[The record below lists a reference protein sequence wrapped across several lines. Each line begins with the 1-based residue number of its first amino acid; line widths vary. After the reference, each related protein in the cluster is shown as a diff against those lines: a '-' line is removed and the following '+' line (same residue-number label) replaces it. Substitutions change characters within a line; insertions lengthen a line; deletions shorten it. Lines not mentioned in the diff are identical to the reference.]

1 MEDNL
6 TKNKKKMKIPK
17 LIEEH
22 KSVFGAYLTMALSNV
37 ETELNHIAERAGLDK
52 YEWDEDHRVEDYW
65 KYPVMQCLGRKDKP
79 WSIPSDVLLDVR
91 NRLFRSFPFL
101 KIMAENQRDYRNS
114 RERAERVEI
123 SESDIFDVLNNSFRV
138 LKAYRDTCSH
148 FLIENRIWEDDSE
161 MLWRNECPLASMVN
175 QYYTAALR
183 VTKERYGY
191 ETRDLTFIQK
201 CRFKQEPEKDAGGK
215 VKKKA
220 VSNLDF
226 FLSLVALNG
235 DSNKRLHLSG
245 WGVTLLVCLFLEKK
259 YVNVFLSKLPNPGN
273 YPPNSKES
281 RIIHRSMGVC
291 SVVLP
296 KERIH
301 SETGDLSVALDML
314 NELKRCPRELFDTL
328 SPGDQERFRTI
339 SSDYNEVLQMRSKD
353 RFAQLVLQYIDH
365 NRLFENLR
373 FHVNMGKLRYLFNP
387 KKYCI
392 DGQTRVRVLEHP
404 LNGFGRLQ
412 EMEKERLQEDGT
424 FADSGIKV
432 RCFDEV
438 RRDDADSNN
447 YPYIVD
453 TYTHYILEN
462 DMVEMFF
469 CSEDGW
475 GMEMPVVTS
484 ENGKCYV
491 GKTVPHC
498 RMSVLELPAMLFH
511 LLLCGAKNTE
521 ARIGKV
527 CDNYC
532 HLFSDM
538 AQGNLTEENI
548 LSYGIKKEDIP
559 QKVWDCVRGVH
570 TGKDC
575 RIFRKK
581 EIRGRYED
589 VTRRLERLRSD
600 RKAVLGNDNKIGKRG
615 FVQIVPGRL
624 AAYLATD
631 ICRLQPSLRK
641 GAEYGTD
648 RMTGLNFRLLQSS
661 IATYNCGES
670 DILYGRFRD
679 VFCSAGLIGGDNP
692 HPFLDKVLP
701 EAYSVR
707 CPRNTI
713 EFYERYLEEYQ
724 RYLKPLV
731 IKLEKGKVPSLSF
744 VNEGQR
750 RWARRDDA
758 YYHELGNLYLDQ
770 PIELPRQM
778 FDAEIKDKLRDMP
791 EMMDVDFDHA
801 NVTFLIGEYL
811 KRVCHDEPQGF
822 YSWSRHYKYIDMLK
836 CFLDPKKG
844 SLQAVY
850 TQMGEREGL
859 WQERSGLEEKYAKI
873 RLRDL
878 GRKGLD
884 KDEAN
889 ERIKTGLGNRKKE
902 YQKAEKVIRRYKVQD
917 ALLFMLAKNT
927 LFNSVE
933 VDDERFKLK
942 DIMPDGEKGILSE
955 VVPMDFRFMVPVREK
970 GCWEV
975 QYMSATLHSDEMKI
989 KNFGDFFALA
999 RDKRMKTL
1007 LPLVGYEV
1015 QKKDVED
1022 EFDKYDDC
1030 RPELVAMVFDFER
1043 WAYETYPELKG
1054 LVTDNENHGSLFSV
1068 LLGQLQNMN
1077 ELTSEEKYALTGIR
1091 NAFCHNSYPTDS
1103 NMVEV
1108 KELPKIAEYLKELF
1122 KDYIGLE

>member
-1 MEDNL
+1 ME
-6 TKNKKKMKIPK
+6 IPK

-22 KSVFGAYLTMALSNV
+22 KSVFGAYSTMALSNV
-37 ETELNHIAERAGLDK
+37 ETVLNHIAERAGLDR
-52 YEWDEDHRVEDYW
+52 YEWYAGPGAEDYW
-65 KYPVMQCLGRKDKP
+65 EHPVMQCLTGRDEVGF
-79 WSIPSDVLLDVR
+79 IPSDVLLDVR
-91 NRLFRSFPFL
+91 DRLFRSFPFL

-114 RERAERVEI
+114 RERVERVEI

-148 FLIENRIWEDDSE
+148 FLIENQIWEDDSK
-161 MLWRNECPLASMVN
+161 MLKYNECPLASMVN
-175 QYYTAALR
+175 QYYTVALR

-201 CRFKQEPEKDAGGK
+201 RRFKQEPEKDASGN
-215 VKKKA
+215 VKKNA
-220 VSNLDF
+220 VPDLDF

-235 DSNKRLHLSG
+235 DGRKRLHLSG
-245 WGVTLLVCLFLEKK
+245 WGVALLICLFLEKK

-273 YPPNSKES
+273 YPSNSKES
-281 RIIHRSMGVC
+281 RIIRRSMGVC

-339 SSDYNEVLQMRSKD
+339 SSDHNEVLQMRSKD

-453 TYTHYILEN
+453 TYTHYVLEN

-469 CSEDGW
+469 CPEDGW
-475 GMEMPVVTS
+475 GMEMPVVSS
-484 ENGKCYV
+484 ENGKMYV

-498 RMSVLELPAMLFH
+498 RMSVLELPAMMFH
-511 LLLCGAKNTE
+511 LLLCGEQKTE
-521 ARIGKV
+521 ERIREV
-527 CDNYC
+527 CDNYYR
-532 HLFSDM
+532 LFSDM
-538 AQGNLTEENI
+538 AHGGLTEGTI

-570 TGKDC
+570 MGKDS
-575 RIFRKK
+575 RAYRKK
-581 EIRGRYED
+581 EIRERYED
-589 VTRRLERLRSD
+589 AERRLERLEAD
-600 RKAVLGNDNKIGKRG
+600 RKAVLGGENKIGKRG

-624 AAYLATD
+624 AVYLATD
-631 ICRLQPSLRK
+631 ICRLQPSSRK

-648 RMTGLNFRLLQSS
+648 RLTGLNFRLLQSS

-701 EAYSVR
+701 EAYSAR

-758 YYHELGNLYLDQ
+758 YYHELGNLYLSQ
-770 PIELPRQM
+770 AIELPRQM
-778 FDAEIKDKLRDMP
+778 FDDEIKDKLREMP
-791 EMMDVDFDHA
+791 EMRDVDFDHA

-836 CFLDPKKG
+836 CILNPKNG

-859 WQERSGLEEKYAKI
+859 WQERSGLEEKYTKI

-917 ALLFMLAKNT
+917 ALLFMLANET
-927 LFNSVE
+927 LFRSVN
-933 VDDERFKLK
+933 VDKGRYKLK
-942 DIMPDGEKGILSE
+942 DVMPDGEKGILSE
-955 VVPMDFRFMVPVREK
+955 VVPMDFCFVRSGNSTTRK
-970 GCWEV
+970 LMG
-975 QYMSATLHSDEMKI
+975 TIHSDNMKI
-989 KNFGDFFALA
+989 KNYGDFFALA
-999 RDKRMKTL
+999 NDKRMVTL
-1007 LPLVGYEV
+1007 LPLVGEQCLVKEEV
-1015 QKKDVED
+1015 KE

-1030 RPELVAMVFDFER
+1030 RPEMISMVFDFEQ
-1043 WAYETYPELKG
+1043 WAYGTYPELKE
-1054 LVTDNENHGSLFSV
+1054 LVSNKTIKGRLFSN
-1068 LLGQLQNMN
+1068 LLQKLLDRG
-1077 ELTSEEKYALTGIR
+1077 ELTDEEKYALVGIR
-1091 NAFCHNSYPTDS
+1091 NAFLHNSYPKDGG
-1103 NMVEV
+1103 VV
-1108 KELPKIAEYLKELF
+1108 KVRTLPDIAKSLKDVFKEY
-1122 KDYIGLE
+1122 IRLE

>member
-1 MEDNL
+1 
-6 TKNKKKMKIPK
+6 MKIPK

-37 ETELNHIAERAGLDK
+37 ETVLNHIAERAGLDK

-79 WSIPSDVLLDVR
+79 CPIPSDVLLDVR

-101 KIMAENQRDYRNS
+101 KIMAENQRDYRNAKGKV
-114 RERAERVEI
+114 ECVEI
-123 SESDIFDVLNNSFRV
+123 NESDIFVVLNNSFRV

-201 CRFKQEPEKDAGGK
+201 RRFKQEPEKDASGK

-220 VSNLDF
+220 VPDLAF

-235 DSNKRLHLSG
+235 DGRKRLHLSG
-245 WGVTLLVCLFLEKK
+245 WGVALLICLFLEKK

-273 YPPNSKES
+273 YPPSSKES
-281 RIIHRSMGVC
+281 RIIRRSMGVC

-412 EMEKERLQEDGT
+412 EMEKERLQKDGT

-453 TYTHYILEN
+453 TYTHYVLEN

-521 ARIGKV
+521 VHIGKV

-570 TGKDC
+570 KGKDS
-575 RIFRKK
+575 RAYRKK
-581 EIRGRYED
+581 EIRERYED
-589 VTRRLERLRSD
+589 AERRLERLEAD
-600 RKAVLGNDNKIGKRG
+600 RKAVLGGENKIGKRG

-631 ICRLQPSLRK
+631 ICRLQPSSRK

-648 RMTGLNFRLLQSS
+648 RLTGLNFRLLQSS

-758 YYHELGNLYLDQ
+758 YYHELGNLYLSQ
-770 PIELPRQM
+770 AIELPRQM
-778 FDAEIKDKLRDMP
+778 FDDEIKDKLRDMP
-791 EMMDVDFDHA
+791 EMMDVDFEHA

-811 KRVCHDEPQGF
+811 KRVYHDESQGF

-836 CFLDPKKG
+836 CILNPKNG

-917 ALLFMLAKNT
+917 ALLFMLAKDT
-927 LFNSVE
+927 LFKPVE

-955 VVPMDFRFMVPVREK
+955 VVPMDFRFMVPVWEK
-970 GCWEV
+970 GCWDV

-1015 QKKDVED
+1015 QKKDIED

-1030 RPELVAMVFDFER
+1030 RPELIAMVLDFER
-1043 WAYETYPELKG
+1043 WAYETYPELKE
-1054 LVTDNENHGSLFSV
+1054 LVTDNVNYGSLFSA

-1108 KELPKIAEYLKELF
+1108 KELPKIAEHLKELF
-1122 KDYIGLE
+1122 KKYIGLES

>member
-1 MEDNL
+1 
-6 TKNKKKMKIPK
+6 MKIPK

-22 KSVFGAYLTMALSNV
+22 KSVFGAYSTMALSNV
-37 ETELNHIAERAGLDK
+37 VTVLNHIAERTGLDG
-52 YEWDEDHRVEDYW
+52 YERDRDPGVEDYW
-65 KYPVMQCLGRKDKP
+65 EHPVMQYLVENDKP

-101 KIMAENQRDYRNS
+101 KIMAENRRAYRNAKGKV
-114 RERAERVEI
+114 ECVEI
-123 SESDIFDVLNNSFRV
+123 SKSDIFVVLNNSFRV
-138 LKAYRDTCSH
+138 LKAYRDTCTH
-148 FLIENRIWEDDSE
+148 YLIENRIWEDDSK
-161 MLWRNECPLASMVN
+161 MLMYNECPLAAMVD

-191 ETRDLTFIQK
+191 ETRDLTFIQDRRVK
-201 CRFKQEPEKDAGGK
+201 FVPVKDRNGK
-215 VKKKA
+215 TIITEYGKEKKKA
-220 VSNLDF
+220 VPDLDF
-226 FLSLVALNG
+226 FLSLVAINE
-235 DSNKRLHLSG
+235 DSNRRLHLSG
-245 WGVTLLVCLFLEKK
+245 WGVALLICLFLEKK

-281 RIIHRSMGVC
+281 RIIRRSMGVC

-301 SETGDLSVALDML
+301 SEAGDLSVALDML

-339 SSDYNEVLQMRSKD
+339 SSDHNEVLQMRSKD

-365 NRLFENLR
+365 NRLFDGLR
-373 FHVNMGKLRYLFNP
+373 FHVNMGKLCYLFNP

-412 EMEKERLQEDGT
+412 EMEKERLQKDGT
-424 FADSGIKV
+424 FARSEIKV

-438 RRDDADSNN
+438 RRDDANESN

-469 CSEDGW
+469 CPEGS
-475 GMEMPVVTS
+475 GMKMPIVTS
-484 ENGKCYV
+484 RKGKWYV
-491 GKTVPHC
+491 DKKVPHC
-498 RMSVLELPAMLFH
+498 RMRMSVLELPAMLFH

-521 ARIGKV
+521 AHIGKV
-527 CDNYC
+527 CDNYRR
-532 HLFSDM
+532 LFSDM

-570 TGKDC
+570 MGKDS
-575 RIFRKK
+575 RAYRKK
-581 EIRGRYED
+581 EIRERYED
-589 VTRRLERLRSD
+589 AERRLERLEAD
-600 RKAVLGNDNKIGKRG
+600 RKAVLGGENKIGKRG

-641 GAEYGTD
+641 GDGYGTD
-648 RMTGLNFRLLQSS
+648 RLTGLNFRLLQSS

-670 DILYGRFRD
+670 NILYGRFRD

-701 EAYSVR
+701 EAYSAR

-713 EFYERYLEEYQ
+713 EFYERYLKEYL
-724 RYLKPLV
+724 RYLVPLV
-731 IKLEKGKVPSLSF
+731 KKLEMGKIPYVPF

-758 YYHELGNLYLDQ
+758 YYQDLANLYLSQ

-778 FDAEIKDKLRDMP
+778 FDAEIKDKLRDIP

-836 CFLDPKKG
+836 CILDPKKG

-859 WQERSGLEEKYAKI
+859 WQERSGLEEKYARI

-917 ALLFMLAKNT
+917 ALLFMLAKDT
-927 LFNSVE
+927 LFKSVE

-955 VVPMDFRFMVPVREK
+955 VVPMDFRFMVPVWEN
-970 GCWEV
+970 GCRKA
-975 QYMSATLHSDEMKI
+975 QYVSATLHSDEMKI

-1007 LPLVGYEV
+1007 LPIVGYEV

-1043 WAYETYPELKG
+1043 WAYETYPELKE
-1054 LVTDNENHGSLFSV
+1054 LVTDNENHGSLFSA
-1068 LLGQLQNMN
+1068 LLGQLLNMG
-1077 ELTSEEKYALTGIR
+1077 ELTREEKYALTGIR

-1103 NMVEV
+1103 SVVEV
-1108 KELPKIAEYLKELF
+1108 NELPKIAEYLKELF
-1122 KDYIGLE
+1122 KEYIGLE

>member
-79 WSIPSDVLLDVR
+79 CPIPSDVLLDVR

-101 KIMAENQRDYRNS
+101 KIMAENQRDYRNAKGKM
-114 RERAERVEI
+114 ECVEI
-123 SESDIFDVLNNSFRV
+123 NESDIFVVLNNSFRV

-175 QYYTAALR
+175 QYYTVALR
-183 VTKERYGY
+183 ITKERYGY

-201 CRFKQEPEKDAGGK
+201 RRFKQEPEKDASGN

-220 VSNLDF
+220 VPDLDF
-226 FLSLVALNG
+226 FLSLVALNE
-235 DSNKRLHLSG
+235 DSNRRLHLSG
-245 WGVTLLVCLFLEKK
+245 WGVALLICLFLEKK

-281 RIIHRSMGVC
+281 RIIRRSMGVC

-339 SSDYNEVLQMRSKD
+339 SSDHNEVLQMRSKD

-438 RRDDADSNN
+438 RRDDADCNN

-469 CSEDGW
+469 CPEDGW

-521 ARIGKV
+521 AHIGKV

-570 TGKDC
+570 MGKDS
-575 RIFRKK
+575 RAYREK
-581 EIRGRYED
+581 EIRERYED
-589 VTRRLERLRSD
+589 AERRLERLEAD
-600 RKAVLGNDNKIGKRG
+600 RKAVLGGENKIGKRG

-624 AAYLATD
+624 AVYLATD
-631 ICRLQPSLRK
+631 ICRLQPSSRK
-641 GAEYGTD
+641 GAEYGID
-648 RMTGLNFRLLQSS
+648 RLTGLNFRLLQSS

-758 YYHELGNLYLDQ
+758 YYHELGNLYLSQ
-770 PIELPRQM
+770 AIELPRQM
-778 FDAEIKDKLRDMP
+778 FDDEIKDKLRDMP
-791 EMMDVDFDHA
+791 EMMDVDFEHA

-811 KRVCHDEPQGF
+811 KRVYHDESQEF
-822 YSWSRHYKYIDMLK
+822 YSWPRHYKYVDMLK
-836 CFLDPKKG
+836 CILNPKNG

-878 GRKGLD
+878 ARKGLD

-917 ALLFMLAKNT
+917 ALLFMLAKDT
-927 LFNSVE
+927 LFKPVE

-1015 QKKDVED
+1015 QKKDIED

-1108 KELPKIAEYLKELF
+1108 KELPKIAEHLKELF

>member
-1 MEDNL
+1 
-6 TKNKKKMKIPK
+6 MKIPK

-37 ETELNHIAERAGLDK
+37 EMVLNYIAERAELDR
-52 YEWDEDHRVEDYW
+52 YEWDEDHGVEDYW
-65 KYPVMQCLGRKDKP
+65 KYPVMQCLGEKDKP

-101 KIMAENQRDYRNS
+101 KIMAENRRAYRNAKG
-114 RERAERVEI
+114 EVECVEI
-123 SESDIFDVLNNSFRV
+123 SKSDIFVVLNNSFRV
-138 LKAYRDTCSH
+138 LKAYRDTCTH
-148 FLIENRIWEDDSE
+148 YLIENRIWEDDSK
-161 MLWRNECPLASMVN
+161 MLMRSECPLAAMVN
-175 QYYTAALR
+175 QYYTSALR

-191 ETRDLTFIQK
+191 ETRDLAFIQDRRVK
-201 CRFKQEPEKDAGGK
+201 FVPEKDRNGK
-215 VKKKA
+215 TIITEYGKEKKKA
-220 VSNLDF
+220 VPDLDF
-226 FLSLVALNG
+226 FLSLVAINE

-245 WGVTLLVCLFLEKK
+245 WGVALLICLFLEKK

-273 YPPNSKES
+273 YPPSSKES
-281 RIIHRSMGVC
+281 RIIRRSMGVC

-301 SETGDLSVALDML
+301 SEAGDLSVALDML

-339 SSDYNEVLQMRSKD
+339 SSDHNEVLQMRSKD

-365 NRLFENLR
+365 NRLFDGLR

-412 EMEKERLQEDGT
+412 EMEKERLQKDGT

-432 RCFDEV
+432 RCLDEV
-438 RRDDADSNN
+438 RRDDANESS

-469 CSEDGW
+469 CPEGS
-475 GMEMPVVTS
+475 GMEMPIVTS
-484 ENGKCYV
+484 GEGKLYV
-491 GKTVPHC
+491 DKKVPHC

-521 ARIGKV
+521 AHIGKV

-570 TGKDC
+570 MGKDS
-575 RIFRKK
+575 RIFREK

-641 GAEYGTD
+641 GDGYGTD
-648 RMTGLNFRLLQSS
+648 RLTGLNFRLLQSS

-750 RWARRDDA
+750 RWARRDEA
-758 YYHELGNLYLDQ
+758 YYQDLANLYLSQ

-778 FDAEIKDKLRDMP
+778 FDAEIKDKLRDIP

-811 KRVCHDEPQGF
+811 KRVCHDESQGF

-836 CFLDPKKG
+836 CILDPKKG

-859 WQERSGLEEKYAKI
+859 WQERSGLEEKYARI

-889 ERIKTGLGNRKKE
+889 ERIKTGLGNRRKE

-917 ALLFMLAKNT
+917 ALLFMLAKDT

-955 VVPMDFRFMVPVREK
+955 VVPMDFCFEREFRS
-970 GCWEV
+970 GN
-975 QYMSATLHSDEMKI
+975 SATRKLMGTIHSDNMKI
-989 KNFGDFFALA
+989 KNYGDFFALA
-999 RDKRMKTL
+999 NDKRMLTL
-1007 LPLVGYEV
+1007 LPLVGEQCLVKEEV
-1015 QKKDVED
+1015 KE

-1030 RPELVAMVFDFER
+1030 RPEMISMVFDFEQ
-1043 WAYETYPELKG
+1043 WAYSAYPELKE
-1054 LVTDNENHGSLFSV
+1054 LVSNETVKGRLFSNLLQE
-1068 LLGQLQNMN
+1068 LLGRG
-1077 ELTSEEKYALTGIR
+1077 ELTDEEKYALVGIR
-1091 NAFCHNSYPTDS
+1091 NAFLHNSYPKDGG
-1103 NMVEV
+1103 VV
-1108 KELPKIAEYLKELF
+1108 KVRTLPDIAKSLKDVFKEY
-1122 KDYIGLE
+1122 IRLE

>member
-1 MEDNL
+1 
-6 TKNKKKMKIPK
+6 MKIPK

-22 KSVFGAYLTMALSNV
+22 KSVFGAYSTMALSNV
-37 ETELNHIAERAGLDK
+37 ETVLNHIAERAGLDR
-52 YEWDEDHRVEDYW
+52 YEWYAGPGAEDYW
-65 KYPVMQCLGRKDKP
+65 EHPVMQCLTGRDEVGF
-79 WSIPSDVLLDVR
+79 IPSDVLLDVR
-91 NRLFRSFPFL
+91 DRLFRSFPFL

-114 RERAERVEI
+114 RERVERVEI

-148 FLIENRIWEDDSE
+148 FLIENQILEDDSE
-161 MLWRNECPLASMVN
+161 MLRRNECPLASMVN

-201 CRFKQEPEKDAGGK
+201 RRFKQEPEKDASGN

-220 VSNLDF
+220 VPNLDF
-226 FLSLVALNG
+226 FLSLVAINE
-235 DSNKRLHLSG
+235 DSNRRLHLSG
-245 WGVTLLVCLFLEKK
+245 WGVALLICLFLEKK
-259 YVNVFLSKLPNPGN
+259 YVNVFFSKLPNPGN
-273 YPPNSKES
+273 YPPSSKES
-281 RIIHRSMGVC
+281 RIIRRSMGAC

-301 SETGDLSVALDML
+301 SEAGDLSVALDML

-339 SSDYNEVLQMRSKD
+339 SSDHNEVLQMRSKD

-365 NRLFENLR
+365 NRLFDVLR

-424 FADSGIKV
+424 FADSEIKV

-438 RRDDADSNN
+438 RRDDANESN

-469 CSEDGW
+469 CPEGS
-475 GMEMPVVTS
+475 GMEMPIVTS
-484 ENGKCYV
+484 GEGKLYV
-491 GKTVPHC
+491 DKKVPHC

-511 LLLCGAKNTE
+511 LLLCGEKNTE

-532 HLFSDM
+532 RLFSDM

-570 TGKDC
+570 MGKDS
-575 RIFRKK
+575 RAYRKK
-581 EIRGRYED
+581 EIRERYED
-589 VTRRLERLRSD
+589 AERRLERLEAD
-600 RKAVLGNDNKIGKRG
+600 RKAVLGGENKIGKRG

-641 GAEYGTD
+641 GDGYGTD
-648 RMTGLNFRLLQSS
+648 RLTGLNFRLLQSS

-670 DILYGRFRD
+670 NILYGRFRD

-701 EAYSVR
+701 EAYSAR

-713 EFYERYLEEYQ
+713 EFYERYLKEYL
-724 RYLKPLV
+724 RYLVPLV
-731 IKLEKGKVPSLSF
+731 KKLEMDKIPYVPF

-750 RWARRDDA
+750 RWARRDEA
-758 YYHELGNLYLDQ
+758 YYQDLANLYLSQ
-770 PIELPRQM
+770 AIELPRQM
-778 FDAEIKDKLRDMP
+778 FDAEIKDKLREMP

-836 CFLDPKKG
+836 CILDPKKG

-859 WQERSGLEEKYAKI
+859 WQERSGLEERYARI

-917 ALLFMLAKNT
+917 ALLFMLAKDT
-927 LFNSVE
+927 LFKSVE

-955 VVPMDFRFMVPVREK
+955 VVPMDFCFRS
-970 GCWEV
+970 GN
-975 QYMSATLHSDEMKI
+975 SATRKLMGTIHSDNTKI
-989 KNFGDFFALA
+989 KNYGDFFALA
-999 RDKRMKTL
+999 NDKRMVTL
-1007 LPLVGYEV
+1007 LPLVGEQCLVKEEV
-1015 QKKDVED
+1015 KE

-1030 RPELVAMVFDFER
+1030 RPEMISMVFDFEQ
-1043 WAYETYPELKG
+1043 WAYSAYPELKE
-1054 LVTDNENHGSLFSV
+1054 LVSNEAIKGRLFSNLLQE
-1068 LLGQLQNMN
+1068 LLGRG
-1077 ELTSEEKYALTGIR
+1077 ELTYEEKYALVGIR
-1091 NAFCHNSYPTDS
+1091 NAFLHNSYPKDGG
-1103 NMVEV
+1103 VV
-1108 KELPKIAEYLKELF
+1108 KVRTLPDIAKSLKDVFKEY
-1122 KDYIGLE
+1122 IRLE

>member
-1 MEDNL
+1 M
-6 TKNKKKMKIPK
+6 KMPK
-17 LIEEH
+17 
-22 KSVFGAYLTMALSNV
+22 
-37 ETELNHIAERAGLDK
+37 
-52 YEWDEDHRVEDYW
+52 
-65 KYPVMQCLGRKDKP
+65 
-79 WSIPSDVLLDVR
+79 
-91 NRLFRSFPFL
+91 
-101 KIMAENQRDYRNS
+101 
-114 RERAERVEI
+114 
-123 SESDIFDVLNNSFRV
+123 
-138 LKAYRDTCSH
+138 
-148 FLIENRIWEDDSE
+148 
-161 MLWRNECPLASMVN
+161 
-175 QYYTAALR
+175 
-183 VTKERYGY
+183 
-191 ETRDLTFIQK
+191 
-201 CRFKQEPEKDAGGK
+201 
-215 VKKKA
+215 
-220 VSNLDF
+220 
-226 FLSLVALNG
+226 
-235 DSNKRLHLSG
+235 
-245 WGVTLLVCLFLEKK
+245 VTLREGKWYVDKK
-259 YVNVFLSKLPNPGN
+259 
-273 YPPNSKES
+273 
-281 RIIHRSMGVC
+281 
-291 SVVLP
+291 
-296 KERIH
+296 
-301 SETGDLSVALDML
+301 
-314 NELKRCPRELFDTL
+314 
-328 SPGDQERFRTI
+328 
-339 SSDYNEVLQMRSKD
+339 
-353 RFAQLVLQYIDH
+353 
-365 NRLFENLR
+365 
-373 FHVNMGKLRYLFNP
+373 
-387 KKYCI
+387 
-392 DGQTRVRVLEHP
+392 
-404 LNGFGRLQ
+404 
-412 EMEKERLQEDGT
+412 
-424 FADSGIKV
+424 
-432 RCFDEV
+432 
-438 RRDDADSNN
+438 
-447 YPYIVD
+447 
-453 TYTHYILEN
+453 
-462 DMVEMFF
+462 
-469 CSEDGW
+469 
-475 GMEMPVVTS
+475 
-484 ENGKCYV
+484 
-491 GKTVPHC
+491 VPHC
-498 RMSVLELPAMLFH
+498 RMRMSVLELPAMLFH

-521 ARIGKV
+521 AHIGKV

-570 TGKDC
+570 MGKDS
-575 RIFRKK
+575 RAYREK
-581 EIRGRYED
+581 EIRERYED
-589 VTRRLERLRSD
+589 AERRLERLEAD
-600 RKAVLGNDNKIGKRG
+600 RKAVLGGENKIGKRG

-648 RMTGLNFRLLQSS
+648 RLTGLNFRLLQSS

-707 CPRNTI
+707 CPHNTI

-758 YYHELGNLYLDQ
+758 YYHELGNLYLSQ
-770 PIELPRQM
+770 AIELPRQM
-778 FDAEIKDKLRDMP
+778 FDDEIKDKLREMP
-791 EMMDVDFDHA
+791 EMRDVDFDHA

-811 KRVCHDEPQGF
+811 KRVRHDESQEF
-822 YSWSRHYKYIDMLK
+822 YSWPRHYKYVDMLK
-836 CFLDPKKG
+836 CILNPKNG

-859 WQERSGLEEKYAKI
+859 WQERSELEEKYAKI

-917 ALLFMLAKNT
+917 ALLFMLANET
-927 LFNSVE
+927 LFRSVN
-933 VDDERFKLK
+933 VDKGRYKLK
-942 DIMPDGEKGILSE
+942 DVMPDGEKGILSE
-955 VVPMDFRFMVPVREK
+955 VVPMDYRFMVPVREK
-970 GCWEV
+970 GCWDV

-1030 RPELVAMVFDFER
+1030 RPELIAMVLDFER
-1043 WAYETYPELKG
+1043 WAYETYPELKE
-1054 LVTDNENHGSLFSV
+1054 LVTDNVNYGSLFSA

-1108 KELPKIAEYLKELF
+1108 KELPKIAEHLKELF
-1122 KDYIGLE
+1122 KKYIGLES

>member
-1 MEDNL
+1 
-6 TKNKKKMKIPK
+6 MKIPK

-37 ETELNHIAERAGLDK
+37 ETVLNHIAERAGLDR
-52 YEWDEDHRVEDYW
+52 YEWNEEHGAEDYW
-65 KYPVMQCLGRKDKP
+65 EHPVMQYLAESDELEF
-79 WSIPSDVLLDVR
+79 IPSDVLLDVR
-91 NRLFRSFPFL
+91 DRLFRSFPFL

-123 SESDIFDVLNNSFRV
+123 NESDIFDVLNNSFRV

-148 FLIENRIWEDDSE
+148 FLIENQIWEDDSK
-161 MLWRNECPLASMVN
+161 MLKYNECPLASMVN
-175 QYYTAALR
+175 QYYTVALR

-201 CRFKQEPEKDAGGK
+201 RRFKQEPEKDASGN
-215 VKKKA
+215 VKKNT
-220 VSNLDF
+220 VPDLDF

-235 DSNKRLHLSG
+235 DGRKRLHLSG
-245 WGVTLLVCLFLEKK
+245 WGVVLLICLFLEKK

-273 YPPNSKES
+273 YPPSSKES
-281 RIIHRSMGVC
+281 RIIRRSMGVC

-339 SSDYNEVLQMRSKD
+339 SSDHNEVLQMRSKD

-412 EMEKERLQEDGT
+412 EMEEKRLQENGP
-424 FADSGIKV
+424 FARSGIKV

-438 RRDDADSNN
+438 RRDDANESN

-521 ARIGKV
+521 AHIGKV

-532 HLFSDM
+532 RLFSDM

-575 RIFRKK
+575 RVFRKK

-589 VTRRLERLRSD
+589 VTRRLERLEAD
-600 RKAVLGNDNKIGKRG
+600 RKAVLGGENKIGKRG

-641 GAEYGTD
+641 GDGYGTD
-648 RMTGLNFRLLQSS
+648 RLTGLNFRLLQSS

-679 VFCSAGLIGGDNP
+679 VFCSAGLIDGDNP

-758 YYHELGNLYLDQ
+758 YYHELGNLYLSQ
-770 PIELPRQM
+770 AIELPRQM
-778 FDAEIKDKLRDMP
+778 FDDEIKDKLRDMP
-791 EMMDVDFDHA
+791 EMMDVDFEHA

-811 KRVCHDEPQGF
+811 KRVYHDESQEF
-822 YSWSRHYKYIDMLK
+822 YSWPRHYKYVDMLK
-836 CFLDPKKG
+836 CILDPKNG

-917 ALLFMLAKNT
+917 ALLFMLAKDT
-927 LFNSVE
+927 LFKPVVE

-970 GCWEV
+970 GCWDV

-1015 QKKDVED
+1015 QKKDIED

-1030 RPELVAMVFDFER
+1030 RPELIAMVLDFER
-1043 WAYETYPELKG
+1043 WAYETYPELKE
-1054 LVTDNENHGSLFSV
+1054 LVTDNVNYGSLFSA

-1108 KELPKIAEYLKELF
+1108 KELPKIAEHLKELF
-1122 KDYIGLE
+1122 KKYIGLES

>member
-1 MEDNL
+1 MR
-6 TKNKKKMKIPK
+6 IPK

-37 ETELNHIAERAGLDK
+37 ETVLNHIAERAELDR
-52 YEWDEDHRVEDYW
+52 YEWDEDHGVEDYW
-65 KYPVMQCLGRKDKP
+65 EHPVMQYLVENDKP

-101 KIMAENQRDYRNS
+101 KIMAENQRNYRNS

-123 SESDIFDVLNNSFRV
+123 SKSDIFVVLNNSFRV
-138 LKAYRDTCSH
+138 LKAYRDTCTH
-148 FLIENRIWEDDSE
+148 YLIENRIWEDDSK
-161 MLWRNECPLASMVN
+161 MLKYNECPLAAMVN

-191 ETRDLTFIQK
+191 ETRDLAFIQD
-201 CRFKQEPEKDAGGK
+201 RQFVPEKDRNGK
-215 VKKKA
+215 TIVTKYGKEKKK
-220 VSNLDF
+220 VVPDLDF
-226 FLSLVALNG
+226 FLSLEAING

-245 WGVTLLVCLFLEKK
+245 WGVALLICLFLEKK

-273 YPPNSKES
+273 YPPSSKES
-281 RIIHRSMGVC
+281 RIIRRSMGVC

-301 SETGDLSVALDML
+301 SEAGELSAALDML

-328 SPGDQERFRTI
+328 SSGNQKRFRTI
-339 SSDYNEVLQMRSKD
+339 SSDHNEVLQMRSKD

-365 NRLFENLR
+365 NRLFDGLR

-438 RRDDADSNN
+438 RRDDANESN

-469 CSEDGW
+469 CPESS
-475 GMEMPVVTS
+475 GMEMPIVTS
-484 ENGKCYV
+484 GKGKLYV
-491 GKTVPHC
+491 EKKVPHC

-521 ARIGKV
+521 AHIGKV

-570 TGKDC
+570 MGKDS
-575 RIFRKK
+575 RAYREK
-581 EIRGRYED
+581 EIRERYED
-589 VTRRLERLRSD
+589 AERRLERLEAD
-600 RKAVLGNDNKIGKRG
+600 RKAVLGGENKIGKRG

-624 AAYLATD
+624 AVYLATD

-641 GAEYGTD
+641 GDGYGTD
-648 RMTGLNFRLLQSS
+648 RLTGLNFRLLQSS
-661 IATYNCGES
+661 IATYNCGEI

-701 EAYSVR
+701 EAYSAR

-713 EFYERYLEEYQ
+713 EFYERYLKEYL
-724 RYLKPLV
+724 RYLVPLV
-731 IKLEKGKVPSLSF
+731 KKLEMGKIPYVPF
-744 VNEGQR
+744 VNECQR
-750 RWARRDDA
+750 RWARRDEA
-758 YYHELGNLYLDQ
+758 YYQDLANLYLSQ
-770 PIELPRQM
+770 AIELPRQM
-778 FDAEIKDKLRDMP
+778 FDAEIKDKLRDIP

-836 CFLDPKKG
+836 CILDPKKG

-859 WQERSGLEEKYAKI
+859 WQERSGLEEKYARI

-917 ALLFMLAKNT
+917 ALLFMLAKDT
-927 LFNSVE
+927 LLKSVE

-955 VVPMDFRFMVPVREK
+955 VVPMDFRFMVPVWEN
-970 GCWEV
+970 GCRKA

-989 KNFGDFFALA
+989 KNYGDFFALA

-1007 LPLVGYEV
+1007 LPIVGYEV
-1015 QKKDVED
+1015 KKKDVEN

-1030 RPELVAMVFDFER
+1030 RPEMIAMVFDFER
-1043 WAYETYPELKG
+1043 WAYETYPELKE
-1054 LVTDNENHGSLFSV
+1054 LVTDNENRGSLFSA
-1068 LLGQLQNMN
+1068 LLGQLLNMG
-1077 ELTSEEKYALTGIR
+1077 ELTREEKYALTGIR

-1103 NMVEV
+1103 SVVEV
-1108 KELPKIAEYLKELF
+1108 NELPKIAEYLKELF
-1122 KDYIGLE
+1122 KEYIGLE

>member
-1 MEDNL
+1 
-6 TKNKKKMKIPK
+6 MKIPK

-37 ETELNHIAERAGLDK
+37 ETVLNHIAERAGLDK

-79 WSIPSDVLLDVR
+79 CPIPSDVLLDVR

-101 KIMAENQRDYRNS
+101 KIMAENQRDYRNAKGKV
-114 RERAERVEI
+114 ECVEI
-123 SESDIFDVLNNSFRV
+123 NESDIFVVLNNSFRV

-175 QYYTAALR
+175 QYYTVALR
-183 VTKERYGY
+183 ITKERYGY

-201 CRFKQEPEKDAGGK
+201 RRFKQEPEKDASGK

-220 VSNLDF
+220 VSDLDF

-281 RIIHRSMGVC
+281 RIIRRSMGVC

-412 EMEKERLQEDGT
+412 EMEKKRLRENGT
-424 FADSGIKV
+424 FARSGIKV

-438 RRDDADSNN
+438 RRDDANESN

-453 TYTHYILEN
+453 TYTHYVLEN
-462 DMVEMFF
+462 DMVEMLF
-469 CSEDGW
+469 CPEGS
-475 GMEMPVVTS
+475 GMKMPKVTLR
-484 ENGKCYV
+484 EGKWYV
-491 GKTVPHC
+491 DKKVPHC

-521 ARIGKV
+521 VHIGKV

-575 RIFRKK
+575 RVFRKK

-641 GAEYGTD
+641 GDGYGTD
-648 RMTGLNFRLLQSS
+648 RLTGLNFRLLQSS

-758 YYHELGNLYLDQ
+758 YYHELGNLYLSQ
-770 PIELPRQM
+770 AIELPRQM
-778 FDAEIKDKLRDMP
+778 FDDEIKDKLRDMP
-791 EMMDVDFDHA
+791 EMMDVDFEHA

-811 KRVCHDEPQGF
+811 KRVCHDESQEF
-822 YSWSRHYKYIDMLK
+822 YSWPRHYKYVDMLK
-836 CFLDPKKG
+836 CILNPKNG

-873 RLRDL
+873 RFRDL

-917 ALLFMLAKNT
+917 ALLFMLAKDT
-927 LFNSVE
+927 LFKPVVE

-970 GCWEV
+970 GCWDV

-1015 QKKDVED
+1015 QKKDIED

-1030 RPELVAMVFDFER
+1030 RPELIAMVLDFER
-1043 WAYETYPELKG
+1043 WAYETYPELKE
-1054 LVTDNENHGSLFSV
+1054 LVTDNVNYGSLFSA

-1108 KELPKIAEYLKELF
+1108 KELPKIAEHLKELF
-1122 KDYIGLE
+1122 KKYIGLE

>member
-1 MEDNL
+1 
-6 TKNKKKMKIPK
+6 MKIPK

-22 KSVFGAYLTMALSNV
+22 KSVFGAYSTMALSNV
-37 ETELNHIAERAGLDK
+37 ETVLNHIAERAGLDR
-52 YEWDEDHRVEDYW
+52 YEWYAGPGAEDYW
-65 KYPVMQCLGRKDKP
+65 EHPVMQCLTGRDEVEF
-79 WSIPSDVLLDVR
+79 IPSDVLLDVR
-91 NRLFRSFPFL
+91 DRLFRSFPFL

-148 FLIENRIWEDDSE
+148 FLIENQIWADDSK
-161 MLWRNECPLASMVN
+161 MLKYNECPLASMVN

-201 CRFKQEPEKDAGGK
+201 RRFKQEPEKDASGN

-220 VSNLDF
+220 VPNLDF
-226 FLSLVALNG
+226 FLSLVAINE
-235 DSNKRLHLSG
+235 DSNRRLHLSG
-245 WGVTLLVCLFLEKK
+245 WGVALLICLFLEKK
-259 YVNVFLSKLPNPGN
+259 YVNVFFSKLPNPGN
-273 YPPNSKES
+273 YPPSSKES
-281 RIIHRSMGVC
+281 RIIRRSMGVC

-301 SETGDLSVALDML
+301 SEAGDLSVALDML

-339 SSDYNEVLQMRSKD
+339 SSDHNEVLQMRSKD

-365 NRLFENLR
+365 NRLFDGLR

-412 EMEKERLQEDGT
+412 EMEKERLQKDGT
-424 FADSGIKV
+424 FARSEIKV

-438 RRDDADSNN
+438 RRDDANESN

-469 CSEDGW
+469 CSDGS
-475 GMEMPVVTS
+475 GMEMPIVTS
-484 ENGKCYV
+484 GEGKLYV
-491 GKTVPHC
+491 DKKVPYC

-511 LLLCGAKNTE
+511 LLLCGEKNTE
-521 ARIGKV
+521 AHIGKV

-532 HLFSDM
+532 RLFSDM

-570 TGKDC
+570 MGKDS
-575 RIFRKK
+575 RAYRKK
-581 EIRGRYED
+581 EIRERYED
-589 VTRRLERLRSD
+589 AERRLERLEAD
-600 RKAVLGNDNKIGKRG
+600 RKAVLGGKNKIGKRG

-641 GAEYGTD
+641 GDGYGTD
-648 RMTGLNFRLLQSS
+648 RLTGLNFRLLQSS

-701 EAYSVR
+701 EAYSAP

-713 EFYERYLEEYQ
+713 EFYERYLKEYL
-724 RYLKPLV
+724 RYLVPLV
-731 IKLEKGKVPSLSF
+731 KKLEMGKIPYVPF

-750 RWARRDDA
+750 RWARRDEA
-758 YYHELGNLYLDQ
+758 YYQDLANLYLSQ

-778 FDAEIKDKLRDMP
+778 FDAEIKDKLREMP

-836 CFLDPKKG
+836 CILDPKKG

-859 WQERSGLEEKYAKI
+859 WQERSGLEEKYARI

-889 ERIKTGLGNRKKE
+889 ERIKTGLGNRRKE

-917 ALLFMLAKNT
+917 ALLFMLAKDT

-955 VVPMDFRFMVPVREK
+955 VVPMDFCFEREFRS
-970 GCWEV
+970 GN
-975 QYMSATLHSDEMKI
+975 SATRKLMGTIHSDNMKI
-989 KNFGDFFALA
+989 KNYGDFFALA
-999 RDKRMKTL
+999 NDKRMLTL
-1007 LPLVGYEV
+1007 LPLVGEQCLVKEEV
-1015 QKKDVED
+1015 KE

-1030 RPELVAMVFDFER
+1030 RPEMISMVFDFEQ
-1043 WAYETYPELKG
+1043 WAYSAYPELKE
-1054 LVTDNENHGSLFSV
+1054 LVSNETVKGRLFSNLLQE
-1068 LLGQLQNMN
+1068 LLGRG
-1077 ELTSEEKYALTGIR
+1077 ELTDEEKYALVGIR
-1091 NAFCHNSYPTDS
+1091 NAFLHNSYPKDGG
-1103 NMVEV
+1103 VV
-1108 KELPKIAEYLKELF
+1108 KVRTLPDIAKSLKDVFKEY
-1122 KDYIGLE
+1122 IRLE

>member
-1 MEDNL
+1 ME
-6 TKNKKKMKIPK
+6 IPK

-37 ETELNHIAERAGLDK
+37 EMVLNHIAERAELDR
-52 YEWDEDHRVEDYW
+52 YEWNEEHGAEDYW
-65 KYPVMQCLGRKDKP
+65 EHPVMQCLTGRDELEF
-79 WSIPSDVLLDVR
+79 IPSDVLLDVR
-91 NRLFRSFPFL
+91 DRLFRSFPFL
-101 KIMAENQRDYRNS
+101 KIMAENQRDYRNAKG
-114 RERAERVEI
+114 EVERVEI
-123 SESDIFDVLNNSFRV
+123 SESDIFDVLNNSFCV

-148 FLIENRIWEDDSE
+148 FLIENQIWEDDSK
-161 MLWRNECPLASMVN
+161 MLKYNECPLASMVN

-183 VTKERYGY
+183 ITKERYGY

-201 CRFKQEPEKDAGGK
+201 RRFKQEPEKDASGN
-215 VKKKA
+215 VKKNA
-220 VSNLDF
+220 VPDLDF

-235 DSNKRLHLSG
+235 DGRKRLHLSG
-245 WGVTLLVCLFLEKK
+245 WGVALLICLFLEKK

-281 RIIHRSMGVC
+281 RIIRRSMGVC

-328 SPGDQERFRTI
+328 SPGDQERFRII

-453 TYTHYILEN
+453 TYTHYVLEN

-469 CSEDGW
+469 CPEDGW
-475 GMEMPVVTS
+475 GMEMPVVSS
-484 ENGKCYV
+484 ENGKMYV

-498 RMSVLELPAMLFH
+498 RMSVLELPAMMFH
-511 LLLCGAKNTE
+511 LLLCGEQKTE
-521 ARIGKV
+521 ERIREV
-527 CDNYC
+527 CDNYYR
-532 HLFSDM
+532 LFSDM
-538 AQGNLTEENI
+538 AHGGLTEGTI

-570 TGKDC
+570 MGKDS
-575 RIFRKK
+575 RAYRKK
-581 EIRGRYED
+581 EIRERYED
-589 VTRRLERLRSD
+589 AERRLERLEAD
-600 RKAVLGNDNKIGKRG
+600 RKAVLGGENKIGKRG

-648 RMTGLNFRLLQSS
+648 RLTGLNFRLLQSS

-731 IKLEKGKVPSLSF
+731 IKLEKCKVPSLSF

-758 YYHELGNLYLDQ
+758 YYHELGNLYLSQ
-770 PIELPRQM
+770 AIELPRQM
-778 FDAEIKDKLRDMP
+778 FDDEIKDKLRDMP
-791 EMMDVDFDHA
+791 EMMDVDFEHA

-811 KRVCHDEPQGF
+811 KRVYHDESQGF

-836 CFLDPKKG
+836 CILNPKNG

-917 ALLFMLAKNT
+917 ALLFMLANET
-927 LFNSVE
+927 LFRSVN
-933 VDDERFKLK
+933 VDKGRYKLK
-942 DIMPDGEKGILSE
+942 DVMPDGEKGILSE
-955 VVPMDFRFMVPVREK
+955 VVPMDFCFEREFRS
-970 GCWEV
+970 GN
-975 QYMSATLHSDEMKI
+975 SATRKLMGTIHSDNMKI
-989 KNFGDFFALA
+989 KNYGDFFALA
-999 RDKRMKTL
+999 NDKRMVTL
-1007 LPLVGYEV
+1007 LPLVGEQCLVKEEV
-1015 QKKDVED
+1015 KE

-1030 RPELVAMVFDFER
+1030 RPEMISMVFDFEQ
-1043 WAYETYPELKG
+1043 WAYGTYPELKE
-1054 LVTDNENHGSLFSV
+1054 LVSNKTIKGRLFSN
-1068 LLGQLQNMN
+1068 LLQKLLDRG
-1077 ELTSEEKYALTGIR
+1077 ELTDEEKYALVGIR
-1091 NAFCHNSYPTDS
+1091 NAFLHNSYPKDGG
-1103 NMVEV
+1103 VV
-1108 KELPKIAEYLKELF
+1108 KVRTLPDIAKSLKDVFKEY
-1122 KDYIGLE
+1122 IRLE

>member
-1 MEDNL
+1 
-6 TKNKKKMKIPK
+6 MKIPK

-37 ETELNHIAERAGLDK
+37 ETVLNHIAERAGLDG
-52 YEWDEDHRVEDYW
+52 YDRDRGPGVEDYW
-65 KYPVMQCLGRKDKP
+65 EHPVMQCLCRKDKP
-79 WSIPSDVLLDVR
+79 RSIPSDVLLDVR

-101 KIMAENQRDYRNS
+101 KIMAENQRDYRNAKGKV
-114 RERAERVEI
+114 ECVEI
-123 SESDIFDVLNNSFRV
+123 NESDIFVVLNNSFRV

-148 FLIENRIWEDDSE
+148 FLIENRRWEDDSE

-175 QYYTAALR
+175 QYYTVALR
-183 VTKERYGY
+183 ITKERYGY

-201 CRFKQEPEKDAGGK
+201 RRFKQEPEKDASGK

-220 VSNLDF
+220 VSDLDF

-281 RIIHRSMGVC
+281 RIIRRSMGVC

-412 EMEKERLQEDGT
+412 EMEKERLQKDGT

-453 TYTHYILEN
+453 TYTHYVLEN

-469 CSEDGW
+469 CPEGS
-475 GMEMPVVTS
+475 GMKMPEVTS
-484 ENGKCYV
+484 REGKWYV
-491 GKTVPHC
+491 DKKVPHC
-498 RMSVLELPAMLFH
+498 RMRMSVLELPAMLFH

-521 ARIGKV
+521 AHIGKV

-575 RIFRKK
+575 RVFRKK

-641 GAEYGTD
+641 GDGYGTD
-648 RMTGLNFRLLQSS
+648 RLTGLNFRLLQSS

-701 EAYSVR
+701 EAYSVC

-758 YYHELGNLYLDQ
+758 YYHELGNLYLSQ
-770 PIELPRQM
+770 AIELPRQM
-778 FDAEIKDKLRDMP
+778 FDDEIKDKLREMP
-791 EMMDVDFDHA
+791 EMRDVDFEHA

-811 KRVCHDEPQGF
+811 KRVCHDESQEF
-822 YSWSRHYKYIDMLK
+822 YSWPRHYKYVDMLK
-836 CFLDPKKG
+836 CILNPKNG

-917 ALLFMLAKNT
+917 ALLFMLAKDT
-927 LFNSVE
+927 LFKQPVE

-970 GCWEV
+970 GCWDV

-1015 QKKDVED
+1015 QKKDIED

-1030 RPELVAMVFDFER
+1030 RPELIAMVLDFER
-1043 WAYETYPELKG
+1043 WAYETYPELKE
-1054 LVTDNENHGSLFSV
+1054 LVTDNVNYGSLFSA

-1108 KELPKIAEYLKELF
+1108 KELPKIAEHLKELF
-1122 KDYIGLE
+1122 KKYIGLE

>member
-1 MEDNL
+1 M
-6 TKNKKKMKIPK
+6 
-17 LIEEH
+17 
-22 KSVFGAYLTMALSNV
+22 G
-37 ETELNHIAERAGLDK
+37 
-52 YEWDEDHRVEDYW
+52 
-65 KYPVMQCLGRKDKP
+65 KD
-79 WSIPSDVLLDVR
+79 
-91 NRLFRSFPFL
+91 
-101 KIMAENQRDYRNS
+101 S
-114 RERAERVEI
+114 R
-123 SESDIFDVLNNSFRV
+123 
-138 LKAYRDTCSH
+138 AYR
-148 FLIENRIWEDDSE
+148 E
-161 MLWRNECPLASMVN
+161 
-175 QYYTAALR
+175 
-183 VTKERYGY
+183 
-191 ETRDLTFIQK
+191 
-201 CRFKQEPEKDAGGK
+201 
-215 VKKKA
+215 
-220 VSNLDF
+220 
-226 FLSLVALNG
+226 
-235 DSNKRLHLSG
+235 
-245 WGVTLLVCLFLEKK
+245 
-259 YVNVFLSKLPNPGN
+259 
-273 YPPNSKES
+273 
-281 RIIHRSMGVC
+281 
-291 SVVLP
+291 
-296 KERIH
+296 
-301 SETGDLSVALDML
+301 
-314 NELKRCPRELFDTL
+314 
-328 SPGDQERFRTI
+328 
-339 SSDYNEVLQMRSKD
+339 
-353 RFAQLVLQYIDH
+353 
-365 NRLFENLR
+365 
-373 FHVNMGKLRYLFNP
+373 
-387 KKYCI
+387 
-392 DGQTRVRVLEHP
+392 
-404 LNGFGRLQ
+404 
-412 EMEKERLQEDGT
+412 
-424 FADSGIKV
+424 
-432 RCFDEV
+432 
-438 RRDDADSNN
+438 
-447 YPYIVD
+447 
-453 TYTHYILEN
+453 
-462 DMVEMFF
+462 
-469 CSEDGW
+469 
-475 GMEMPVVTS
+475 
-484 ENGKCYV
+484 
-491 GKTVPHC
+491 
-498 RMSVLELPAMLFH
+498 
-511 LLLCGAKNTE
+511 
-521 ARIGKV
+521 
-527 CDNYC
+527 
-532 HLFSDM
+532 
-538 AQGNLTEENI
+538 
-548 LSYGIKKEDIP
+548 
-559 QKVWDCVRGVH
+559 
-570 TGKDC
+570 
-575 RIFRKK
+575 K
-581 EIRGRYED
+581 EIRERYED
-589 VTRRLERLRSD
+589 AERRLERLEAD
-600 RKAVLGNDNKIGKRG
+600 RKAVLGGENKIGKRG

-631 ICRLQPSLRK
+631 ICRLQPSSRK

-648 RMTGLNFRLLQSS
+648 RLTGLNFRLLQTS

-758 YYHELGNLYLDQ
+758 YYHELGNLYLSQ
-770 PIELPRQM
+770 AIELPRQM
-778 FDAEIKDKLRDMP
+778 FDDEIKDKLREMP
-791 EMMDVDFDHA
+791 EMRDVDFEHA

-811 KRVCHDEPQGF
+811 KRVCHDESQEF
-822 YSWSRHYKYIDMLK
+822 YSWPRHYKYVDMLK
-836 CFLDPKKG
+836 CILNPKNG

-917 ALLFMLAKNT
+917 ALLFMLAKDT
-927 LFNSVE
+927 LFKPVE

-1015 QKKDVED
+1015 QKKDIED

-1030 RPELVAMVFDFER
+1030 RPELIAMVLDFER
-1043 WAYETYPELKG
+1043 WAYETYPELKE
-1054 LVTDNENHGSLFSV
+1054 LVTDNVNYGSLFSA

-1108 KELPKIAEYLKELF
+1108 KELPKIAEHLKELF
-1122 KDYIGLE
+1122 KKYIGLE